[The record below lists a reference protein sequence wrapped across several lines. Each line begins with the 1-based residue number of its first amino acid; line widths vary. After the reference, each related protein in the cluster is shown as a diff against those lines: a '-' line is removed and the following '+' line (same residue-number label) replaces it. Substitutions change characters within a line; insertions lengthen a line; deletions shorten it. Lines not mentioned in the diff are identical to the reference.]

1 MVYGVYYSFEVLF
14 SVWLC
19 FSAEVVLLIW
29 VGNRFSLTVF

>member
-1 MVYGVYYSFEVLF
+1 MVFGFYYSFVEVLF

-29 VGNRFSLTVF
+29 VGNHFS